1 MYIDW
6 SMFSPKNY
14 GNNAKY
20 GTSPFRNLS
29 KGKYKVHCAS
39 RPSPDLCLHYNR
51 PKKYVPCVQVLILS

>member
-51 PKKYVPCVQVLILS
+51 PKKICTVCPSAYS